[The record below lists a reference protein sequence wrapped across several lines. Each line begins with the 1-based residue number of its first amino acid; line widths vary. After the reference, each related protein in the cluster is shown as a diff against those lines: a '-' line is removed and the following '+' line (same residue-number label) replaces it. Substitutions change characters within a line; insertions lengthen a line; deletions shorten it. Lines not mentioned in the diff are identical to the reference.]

1 MLLAGGEG
9 DGRVGDAREACSPC
23 ELVARCRQGDKRAW
37 HALIDTYTP
46 LVWTVARSM
55 RLTPMECED
64 VCQAT
69 WERAVTGVDT
79 IRDGSKLSQWLVTVA
94 KREAMRY
101 RAYNWKLVPIGDA
114 AAREVES
121 APGPEEQVMRLGPC
135 EAVLRA
141 VAALPPRQQALVAL
155 LVADPPVG
163 YDRIS
168 ELLDMPRGSIGPTR
182 SRVFARLHEALK
194 DEL

>member
-1 MLLAGGEG
+1 
-9 DGRVGDAREACSPC
+9 VGKACSPS
-23 ELVARCRQGDKRAW
+23 ELVARCRQGDKEAW
-37 HALIDTYTP
+37 HTLIDTFTP

-55 RLTPMECED
+55 RLMPLECED

-69 WERAVTGVDT
+69 WERAVTGIHT
-79 IRDGSKLSQWLVTVA
+79 IRDTGKLSQWLVTVA

-101 RAYNWKLVPIGDA
+101 RTYNWKLVPVGDA
-114 AAREVES
+114 VTQAMES
-121 APGPEEQVMRLGPC
+121 APGPEEQVVRQGPR

-141 VAALPPRQQALVAL
+141 VAALPPRHQALVAL
-155 LVADPPVG
+155 LTADPPVC

-182 SRVFARLHEALK
+182 SRVFARLHEALSG
-194 DEL
+194 EL

>member
-1 MLLAGGEG
+1 
-9 DGRVGDAREACSPC
+9 VRETCSPC
-23 ELVARCRQGDKRAW
+23 ELVARCRQGDKQAW
-37 HALIDTYTP
+37 HTLIDTFTP

-55 RLTPMECED
+55 RLAPMECED

-69 WERAVTGVDT
+69 WERAVTGIDT
-79 IRDGSKLSQWLVTVA
+79 IRDPNKLSQWLVTVA

-101 RAYNWKLVPIGDA
+101 RTYNWKLVPVGDA
-114 AAREVES
+114 VTNEVET
-121 APGPEEQVMRLGPC
+121 APGPEEQVVRRGPC

-141 VAALPPRQQALVAL
+141 VAELPPRHQALVAL
-155 LVADPPVG
+155 LVADPPVC

-182 SRVFARLHEALK
+182 SRVFARLHEALSG
-194 DEL
+194 EL